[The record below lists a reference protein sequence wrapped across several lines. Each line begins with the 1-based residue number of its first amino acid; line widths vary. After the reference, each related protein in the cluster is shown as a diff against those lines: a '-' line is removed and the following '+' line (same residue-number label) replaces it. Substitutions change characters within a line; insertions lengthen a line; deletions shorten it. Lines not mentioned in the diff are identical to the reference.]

1 MASEF
6 EFHAQCLYD
15 QMDKVMKNTT
25 HVTSVLDTRMA
36 RIETALSSLNVSHM
50 TERLDAQTQCMN
62 KMRWGTFWS
71 LCMIAVVQAVMFA
84 ALGYYMHEYIRG
96 NAECIRGNA
105 ECLAYMKEPAE
116 CECEPSQPCYTSDA
130 DCFKCLANLN
140 FKFMTDIFNE

>member
-1 MASEF
+1 MSDIKIEIYASAIRDDIAELG
-6 EFHAQCLYD
+6 Q
-15 QMDKVMKNTT
+15 KNTKCFD
-25 HVTSVLDTRMA
+25 VLDRKL
-36 RIETALSSLNVSHM
+36 ELALNQV
-50 TERLDAQTQCMN
+50 RDGQAQIASRVN

-116 CECEPSQPCYTSDA
+116 CECEANPLCHTSDA
-130 DCFKCLANLN
+130 DCYKCWANLN
-140 FKFMTDIFNE
+140 FKFMADMLNE

>member
-6 EFHAQCLYD
+6 EFHAQCLYE

-25 HVTSVLDTRMA
+25 HATSALDTRMA
-36 RIETALSSLNVSHM
+36 RIETALTALNVSHM

-116 CECEPSQPCYTSDA
+116 CEPSTCPVCEMSDA
-130 DCFKCLANLN
+130 ICLKCMASVGLN
-140 FKFMTDIFNE
+140 FMADMLKE